1 MARLIAA
8 AGAFVVSLD
17 SMVNVAFPAIAAAF
31 GAPPERM
38 RWIIIC
44 YVLTYAVMAFVGG
57 AAADRLG
64 HASVLKAGMAVSVFG
79 FLLVGVAPTF
89 GWVLAGRAVQGVGGG
104 LVYGTA
110 PALAT
115 VGAPAAER
123 GRRLGFLGAAIG
135 LGFALGPL
143 PAGVLVDAFGWRA
156 VFHVRVPLMLAALA
170 WALAGG
176 RPPRVAAG
184 HPGVA
189 GRDILRGPILRA
201 CALSFVANA
210 AIFAIWLLA
219 PFYLITARGLS
230 TSLSG
235 ALFMLTPLGTA
246 LAAPA
251 AGRLADTIGP
261 AVPVLAGLALEA
273 GGLLGLASADA
284 ATPLALVAL
293 ALLAA
298 GLGLGTFQ
306 VPNQASV
313 MAAFPPAQQGAAG
326 GLTFLA
332 RTLGVVA
339 GVVVLAEV
347 FAGHRATAGIEP
359 AFASALRLAAAVLG
373 TALAAELLARMVV
386 RAARAYTRG
395 R

>member
-1 MARLIAA
+1 MGRLIAA

-31 GAPPERM
+31 QAPPERM

-64 HASVLKAGMAVSVFG
+64 HASVLRAGMAVSVVG

-89 GWVLAGRAVQGVGGG
+89 GWALAGRAVQGVGGG

-115 VGAPAAER
+115 LGAPAAER

-143 PAGVLVDAFGWRA
+143 PAGLLVDAFGWRS

-170 WALAGG
+170 WALAG
-176 RPPRVAAG
+176 RRSSPVAAG
-184 HPGVA
+184 HAGVA
-189 GRDILRGPILRA
+189 GRDILRGSILRA
-201 CALSFVANA
+201 CALNFVANA

-219 PFYLITARGLS
+219 PFYLVTARGLS

-251 AGRLADTIGP
+251 AGRLADAIGA

-273 GGLLGLASADA
+273 AGLLGLASADA
-284 ATPLALVAL
+284 TTPLPLVAL
-293 ALLAA
+293 ALLTA
-298 GLGLGTFQ
+298 GLGLGAFQ
-306 VPNQASV
+306 VPNQTSV
-313 MAAFPPAQQGAAG
+313 MAAFPEGQQGAAG

-347 FAGHRATAGIEP
+347 FAGRRAAAGIQP
-359 AFASALRLAAAVLG
+359 AFAAALRLAAAVLG
-373 TALAAELLARMVV
+373 AALALELLARVVV
-386 RAARAYTRG
+386 RAAKAYTRG